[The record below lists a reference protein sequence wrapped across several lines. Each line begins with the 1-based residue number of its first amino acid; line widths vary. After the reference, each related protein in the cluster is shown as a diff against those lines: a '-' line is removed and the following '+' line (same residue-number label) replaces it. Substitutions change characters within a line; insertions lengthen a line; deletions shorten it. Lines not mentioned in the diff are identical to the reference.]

1 VIVTATS
8 VGRRARDE
16 MIAVLDQLIEGVTA

>member
-1 VIVTATS
+1 VIVTATL

-16 MIAVLDQLIEGVTA
+16 MIAVLDQLIEGATA